1 MFEDDFFSKYSSTT
15 TTSEETSQETYRPQT
30 GYQTTQSYDDDQDYS
45 ITQNFTEQKSYN
57 SVSQNTFEEEEQEQ
71 VFETPS
77 LNAPVIIQKSK
88 PTVNLVKKRAKL
100 VLETRMKTVVAV
112 FAMIVACLLFVSI
125 FNFIQVGKIESTF
138 ADKQLEI
145 AALENSI
152 NDYNVEYNDIA
163 YKEKLAAWVT
173 QQNELAKELED
184 PSLGFKPES
193 ENTIVVDLSQFYEE
207 PAGPEEIPSNWF
219 NDVCEFLSRLFA

>member
-30 GYQTTQSYDDDQDYS
+30 SYQTTQSYDDDQDYS

-57 SVSQNTFEEEEQEQ
+57 SVSQDTFEEEEQEQ

-77 LNAPVIIQKSK
+77 LNAPVIIQKSE

-125 FNFIQVGKIESTF
+125 FNFIQVGKIESTC

-152 NDYNVEYNDIA
+152 SSSKATYTLVSEEEYLRQWAETNEFVEADD
-163 YKEKLAAWVT
+163 T
-173 QQNELAKELED
+173 
-184 PSLGFKPES
+184 
-193 ENTIVVDLSQFYEE
+193 NTIVVDLSQFYTE